1 MADDGS
7 SASSVLHQDDQLLP
21 TWRHTAAEGVRSG
34 YQNLLPYR
42 LKQFCGQSTDPNMVF
57 VDWLVAPPKENK
69 YKQTLETDATCCI
82 CGHGTENEYH
92 AVVTCTKSRGLRS
105 TMREVWYLPPEKK
118 FRYTGDNWLQV
129 LLDSEN
135 EDTRA
140 KILLLLWRCWHL
152 REDCI
157 RNDGRQTISSSVQFL
172 EQYEEE
178 FRLAGSCCCPVGRT
192 SDHWQSCP

>member
-57 VDWLVAPPKENK
+57 VDWLVAAPKENK

-82 CGHGTENEYH
+82 CGHGRYMHEEQRAQIDN
-92 AVVTCTKSRGLRS
+92 ARGLVSAAGEEIPIHR
-105 TMREVWYLPPEKK
+105 
-118 FRYTGDNWLQV
+118 
-129 LLDSEN
+129 
-135 EDTRA
+135 
-140 KILLLLWRCWHL
+140 
-152 REDCI
+152 
-157 RNDGRQTISSSVQFL
+157 RQLV
-172 EQYEEE
+172 
-178 FRLAGSCCCPVGRT
+178 AGSAGL
-192 SDHWQSCP
+192 